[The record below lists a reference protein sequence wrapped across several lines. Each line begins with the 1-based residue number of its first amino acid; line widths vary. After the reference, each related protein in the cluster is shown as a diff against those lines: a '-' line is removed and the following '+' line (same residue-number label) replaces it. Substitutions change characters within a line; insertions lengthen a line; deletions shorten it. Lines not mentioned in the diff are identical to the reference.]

1 MGWSWAWKIALRARL
16 GEAEVAS
23 QLLDEATTPLARD
36 VPDPAPLDGSVY
48 GGLLPNLFSS
58 GPPFQI
64 DGNYGLTAA
73 VIEML
78 VQSTDGRISLLPALP
93 AAWSEGSARGIG
105 ARGGLSVDLTWAD
118 SQLLRAVVHNHRATP
133 VTVPVR
139 YGSATTTVCLDPK
152 AAMEVL
158 GLALETQRA

>member
-1 MGWSWAWKIALRARL
+1 MGRAPWAGPGRGRSRCALDSETPRSRANFS
-16 GEAEVAS
+16 EH
-23 QLLDEATTPLARD
+23 
-36 VPDPAPLDGSVY
+36 APLDGSVY

-78 VQSTDGRISLLPALP
+78 VQSTDGHIRLLPALP

-105 ARGGLSVDLTWAD
+105 ARGGLSVDLTWAEGTL
-118 SQLLRAVVHNHRATP
+118 SRAIVHNHRPTP

-139 YGSATTTVCLDPK
+139 YASTTRTVCLDPK
-152 AAMEVL
+152 SATEVN